1 MNDLIFITSVI
12 NIPNTPYSYTNIR
25 SVYNK
30 YERYIQTMETIETIR
45 RYMKVNNGLKI
56 MLIECSDFNDNEGI
70 KIEQIIKN
78 NVDYYINLWENIEL
92 RNIIYGISKSYGELT
107 FIDNVIKYIKNN
119 HLIFNNIYKIS
130 GRYTI
135 LPTIDMS
142 KYNNNLNV
150 FNYIKEHNI
159 VSTIFYKIPYNN
171 LDDFNYFLNESK
183 ESCKNC
189 IGLELIFMSY
199 IHKMINNSNILLL
212 DNNLSITGNIAVDG
226 NKI

>member
-1 MNDLIFITSVI
+1 
-12 NIPNTPYSYTNIR
+12 
-25 SVYNK
+25 
-30 YERYIQTMETIETIR
+30 
-45 RYMKVNNGLKI
+45 
-56 MLIECSDFNDNEGI
+56 
-70 KIEQIIKN
+70 
-78 NVDYYINLWENIEL
+78 
-92 RNIIYGISKSYGELT
+92 
-107 FIDNVIKYIKNN
+107 
-119 HLIFNNIYKIS
+119 
-130 GRYTI
+130 
-135 LPTIDMS
+135 MS